1 MARRELPTRAL
12 LVCGAVA
19 GPVYVAVALAQ
30 ALTRDGFDLARHRF
44 TALTAGDLGWVHRS
58 NMLLVGVLT
67 VLFALGVARVLR
79 PGRGAVWGPR
89 LLGLFGVAYAVGGA
103 LIADPAAGFPPGA
116 AEVVAST
123 WQGAVQNASR
133 GVSTVL
139 LVATS
144 VLIAWH
150 SAGVGRRGWAWFHG
164 LYGAAVPIA
173 FAVLTAVSSAV
184 GGYPYALAV
193 IFLVL
198 PWIWVTALAVQLQG
212 QEPARRAGV
221 PASTTPVG

>member
-1 MARRELPTRAL
+1 
-12 LVCGAVA
+12 
-19 GPVYVAVALAQ
+19 
-30 ALTRDGFDLARHRF
+30 
-44 TALTAGDLGWVHRS
+44 
-58 NMLLVGVLT
+58 VLT

-89 LLGLFGVAYAVGGA
+89 LLGLFGLAYAVGGA
-103 LIADPAAGFPPGA
+103 LTADPAAGFPPGA

-133 GVSTVL
+133 GISTVL

-144 VLIAWH
+144 ALIAWH
-150 SAGVGRRGWAWFHG
+150 SAGAGRRGWAWFHG

-173 FAVLTAVSSAV
+173 FAVLTAVNSAV

-193 IFLVL
+193 VFLVL
-198 PWIWVTALAVQLQG
+198 PWIWVTALAVQLLG

-221 PASTTPVG
+221 PVSTTPVG